1 MMGEDEKQAD
11 SEPRPDDQLN
21 VMQFNTVQ
29 DNTYGNQDKLYNYS
43 INDFSYYL
51 SSFYG
56 NESSEKTFTDVA
68 SNVMQVMGTNPTWE
82 QKIESEIVKIFKNN
96 PQTGT
101 MEHQKLTQFLK
112 EELGKSGFINLDDVD
127 ILKHATL
134 IRDPLTFEVNVPF
147 ETRPSRTNEMKDLAW
162 KKDASRCN

>member
-1 MMGEDEKQAD
+1 MIECDDPTAELHMAMAEMMGEDEKQAD

-101 MEHQKLTQFLK
+101 MEHQQLIKYLK
-112 EELGKSGFINLDDVD
+112 EENWGL
-127 ILKHATL
+127 L
-134 IRDPLTFEVNVPF
+134 IWTMW
-147 ETRPSRTNEMKDLAW
+147 TY
-162 KKDASRCN
+162 

>member
-1 MMGEDEKQAD
+1 MAEIIGEDEKQAD
-11 SEPRPDDQLN
+11 NEPRPDDQLN

-29 DNTYGNQDKLYNYS
+29 DNTYGNQNKLYNYL

-56 NESSEKTFTDVA
+56 NESSENAFTNVA
-68 SNVMQVMGTNPTWE
+68 SNVMQVMGTNLTWG

-101 MEHQKLTQFLK
+101 MEHQQLIKYLK
-112 EELGKSGFINLDDVD
+112 EELGKLGFINLDDVD

-147 ETRPSRTNEMKDLAW
+147 ET
-162 KKDASRCN
+162 